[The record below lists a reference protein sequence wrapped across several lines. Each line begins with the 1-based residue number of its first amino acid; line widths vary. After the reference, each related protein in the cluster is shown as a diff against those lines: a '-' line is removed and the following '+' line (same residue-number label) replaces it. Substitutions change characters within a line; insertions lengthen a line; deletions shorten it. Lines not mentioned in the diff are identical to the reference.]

1 MSKSKNVSFKA
12 TKEQI
17 KLIDNAVKS
26 GRFTSR
32 GEFLRSLLRKVED
45 AELSEM
51 AKRDID
57 EARKQEGK
65 PLDELF

>member
-1 MSKSKNVSFKA
+1 MSETKNVSFKA

-17 KLIDNAVKS
+17 ERIDEAVES

-45 AELSEM
+45 AELSER
-51 AKRDID
+51 AKQDIE
-57 EARKQEGK
+57 EARKQEGE
-65 PLDELF
+65 PIDELF

>member
-1 MSKSKNVSFKA
+1 MSETKNVSFKA
-12 TKEQI
+12 TKKQI
-17 KLIDNAVKS
+17 DLIDRAVES

-32 GEFLRSLLRKVED
+32 GEFLRLLIRKVET
-45 AELSEM
+45 AGLSEM

>member
-1 MSKSKNVSFKA
+1 MSETKNVSFKA

-17 KLIDNAVKS
+17 ELIDRAVES

-32 GEFLRSLLRKVED
+32 GEFLRSLLRRVED
-45 AELSEM
+45 VELSEE
-51 AKRDID
+51 AKRDIE

>member
-1 MSKSKNVSFKA
+1 MSETKNVSFKA

-17 KLIDNAVKS
+17 EQIDKAVES

-32 GEFLRSLLRKVED
+32 GEFLRSLLRKVEN
-45 AELSEM
+45 AELSEK
-51 AKRDID
+51 AKQDIE
-57 EARKQEGK
+57 EARKQEGE

>member
-1 MSKSKNVSFKA
+1 MSEAKNVSFKA

-17 KLIDNAVKS
+17 ELIDRAVES

-32 GEFLRSLLRKVED
+32 GEFLRSLLRKAED

-57 EARKQEGK
+57 EARKQEGR

>member
-1 MSKSKNVSFKA
+1 MSRTKNVSFKA
-12 TKEQI
+12 TEEQI
-17 KLIDNAVKS
+17 EQIERAVKS

-45 AELSEM
+45 AELSEK
-51 AKRDID
+51 AKSDIE

-65 PLDELF
+65 PLEELF

>member
-1 MSKSKNVSFKA
+1 MPETRNVSFKA

-17 KLIDNAVKS
+17 ELIDRAVES

-32 GEFLRSLLRKVED
+32 GEFLRSLLRRVGD

-57 EARKQEGK
+57 EARKQEGR